1 MIIAALINV
10 TEVKGRKVCEIILS
24 YKAEAGVCDAIGGVE
39 LEKQNMEQ
47 IYEENVSVVY
57 KYLFCLTQDAY
68 LAEELTQET
77 FYQAI
82 KGIQKFRG
90 DCKISVWLCQIGKR
104 LWYKELERRK
114 KKTVSIDELTEKISE
129 EDLEEQYLMKC
140 DKVELFRKIY
150 RLEGRVR
157 EVMYLRLTG
166 ELSFAEIGEIMGV
179 TENWARV
186 TFYRGKQK
194 LLKGEDS

>member
-1 MIIAALINV
+1 M
-10 TEVKGRKVCEIILS
+10 CEIILS

-57 KYLFCLTQDAY
+57 KYLFCLTQDSY

-150 RLEGRVR
+150 QLEGRVR